1 MATPNIDVRH
11 WTREEYERLVEQGF
25 FHPEERCELVDG
37 VIFEMTPQ
45 SSRHATGVRFCLIAL
60 QSFYREGFD
69 IRCQMPLA
77 LGFDSEPEPDIA
89 VGPGEAGDYLTS
101 HPITAV
107 LIVEVADSSL
117 LHDRKCKASLYARA
131 GILEYWL
138 LNLVDWCL
146 EVFRDPLDGTYSS
159 HTVLRPGD
167 LVSPISRPEAEI
179 AVASLLPGR
188 WSQEG

>member
-1 MATPNIDVRH
+1 MATLSTDARR

-37 VIFEMTPQ
+37 ALFEMTPQ
-45 SSRHATGVRFCLIAL
+45 TSHHATGVRFCLIAL
-60 QSFYREGFD
+60 QPLYTAGFD
-69 IRCQMPLA
+69 VRCQMPLA

-89 VGPGEAGDYLTS
+89 VVPGEAEDYIQS
-101 HPITAV
+101 HPITAI
-107 LIVEVADSSL
+107 LIIEIADSSL
-117 LHDRKCKASLYARA
+117 RHDRKKARLYARA

-146 EVFRDPLDGTYSS
+146 EVYRNPQDGVYTS

-167 LVSPISRPEAEI
+167 RVSPLSRPEAEI
-179 AVASLLPGR
+179 AVASLLP
-188 WSQEG
+188 SK

>member
-60 QSFYREGFD
+60 QPLYQEGFD

-89 VGPGEAGDYLTS
+89 VVPGEAGDYLLS

-117 LHDRKCKASLYARA
+117 LHDRKLKAGLYARA

-138 LNLVDWCL
+138 LNLVDLCL
-146 EVFRDPLDGTYSS
+146 EVFRDPQDGGYTS
-159 HTVLRPGD
+159 HTVLRAGD
-167 LVSPISRPEAEI
+167 LVSPISRPETEI
-179 AVASLLPGR
+179 AVASLLPRR
-188 WSQEG
+188 WPQE

>member
-1 MATPNIDVRH
+1 MATSNVDVRH
-11 WTREEYERLVEQGF
+11 WTREEYDRLVEQGF

-60 QSFYREGFD
+60 QPLYLEGFD

-89 VGPGEAGDYLTS
+89 VVSGEAGDYLHS
-101 HPITAV
+101 HPSTAV
-107 LIVEVADSSL
+107 LIIEVADSSL
-117 LHDRKCKASLYARA
+117 LHDRKRKARLYARA

-138 LNLVDWCL
+138 LNLVDSCL
-146 EVFRDPLDGTYSS
+146 EIFKNPQDGGYTS
-159 HTVLRPGD
+159 HSILRAGEIA
-167 LVSPISRPEAEI
+167 SPVSRPEAEI
-179 AVASLLPGR
+179 AVAKLIPGR
-188 WSQEG
+188 WPQEG